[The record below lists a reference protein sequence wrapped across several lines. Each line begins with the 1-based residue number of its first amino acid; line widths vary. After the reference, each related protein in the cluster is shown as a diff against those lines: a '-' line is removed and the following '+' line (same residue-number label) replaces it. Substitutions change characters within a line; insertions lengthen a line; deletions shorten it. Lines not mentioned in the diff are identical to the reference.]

1 MMMIMVLGMSITFGN
16 SLNFNLRFSPPL
28 NIITYNIK
36 KSKKRKKIL
45 INLNVPNMGSF
56 KCKIVKCNVCMSG
69 SFLLYL

>member
-36 KSKKRKKIL
+36 KSKKKEK
-45 INLNVPNMGSF
+45 NTNKS
-56 KCKIVKCNVCMSG
+56 
-69 SFLLYL
+69 